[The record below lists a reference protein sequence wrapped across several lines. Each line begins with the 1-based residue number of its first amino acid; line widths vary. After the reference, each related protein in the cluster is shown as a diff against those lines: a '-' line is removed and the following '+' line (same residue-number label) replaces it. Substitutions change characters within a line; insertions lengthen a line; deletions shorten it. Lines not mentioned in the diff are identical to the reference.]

1 MKYDKKYVI
10 LCLSI
15 RKGTR
20 YMKKEEKE
28 LDQISTTDKLRAMKV
43 LKEAGL
49 KVEMSGSGVP
59 TVVCASAS
67 DISKE
72 VKNVRKVLK
81 ELRYNGS
88 FGVRGPRKSDL
99 CQVADTADSNQDA
112 SDGANDETTDEA
124 VPA

>member
-1 MKYDKKYVI
+1 
-10 LCLSI
+10 
-15 RKGTR
+15 
-20 YMKKEEKE
+20 MKKEEKE
-28 LDQISTTDKLRAMKV
+28 LDQISTTDKLKAMKV

-59 TVVCASAS
+59 TVVCVSAA

-72 VKNVRKVLK
+72 VKNVRKILK

-88 FGVRGPRKSDL
+88 FGVRGPRKSDQS
-99 CQVADTADSNQDA
+99 QVAETAVNSQETD
-112 SDGANDETTDEA
+112 DETSDEA